1 METNVER
8 INKLV
13 EHIGIVDNDM
23 LTLGALSSYLTQ
35 RFGDEKILWRCTL
48 GKKAAELCSNSQT
61 RPQILLMDMSLS
73 DADGVQICQEIRRTV
88 DDMPILAITSFPLRR
103 YTLSAA
109 SSLTKNVPTPNCGI
123 SMPLFS
129 FTVGTLF
136 ISCAFV

>member
-13 EHIGIVDNDM
+13 EHIGIVDNDV

-103 YTLSAA
+103 YAAAVAQLECKALSRNEICALLPLL
-109 SSLTKNVPTPNCGI
+109 SSALYLDT
-123 SMPLFS
+123 
-129 FTVGTLF
+129 F
-136 ISCAFV
+136 ICRMS

>member
-8 INKLV
+8 IDKSV
-13 EHIGIVDNDM
+13 EHIGIVDNDV

-88 DDMPILAITSFPLRR
+88 DDMPILAIYSFPLRR
-103 YTLSAA
+103 DAAAVAQAECKALSR
-109 SSLTKNVPTPNCGI
+109 TKFAHYCRCSRMRCIWTR
-123 SMPLFS
+123 
-129 FTVGTLF
+129 F
-136 ISCAFV
+136 ICRMS